1 MSFVTLNAEDFVVSA
16 DSITSTLWSDNT
28 TTLVNF
34 FTSSTAITNNAYLPV
49 YNVNPISNTSAL
61 SQFTI
66 SYGQVNGTG
75 SAPLNP
81 SIIGKSPTR
90 ITYGQFRTLINGDE
104 NTNMNFGTGNTNSP
118 DFYVLNISRANYK
131 EKLFLSTFNLAL
143 FGTDASAI
151 TRTIQLTNN
160 SADVTSLTYCDA
172 GRVFDIVSGS
182 NGSVSSAVPTNSPA
196 AGYTVSGSYGKF
208 LPDVGLILLNTRAL
222 ALSCSNG
229 GVGLNPAD
237 GNTSVALG
245 NTNTGLYNSIK
256 NANAFGFSL
265 NSEET
270 ITSDYI
276 FVRIKNSDF
285 NYTTNP
291 SMISGSGE
299 FYYPSLI
306 NNPQTF
312 ITTVGLYN
320 DNNELLAVAKLS
332 KPLVKDFTK
341 EALIRVKLDF

>member
-1 MSFVTLNAEDFVVSA
+1 MSYIPLNAEDFVVSA
-16 DSITSTLWSDNT
+16 DSITSTLWSNNSS
-28 TTLVNF
+28 TLTSF
-34 FTSSTAITNNAYLPV
+34 FTSSTTTNNPYLPV
-49 YNVNPISNTSAL
+49 YAVNPISNTTAL
-61 SQFTI
+61 PQF
-66 SYGQVNGTG
+66 SLAYGHFDGTG
-75 SAPLNP
+75 SAPINSTVASL
-81 SIIGKSPTR
+81 SPTR

-104 NTNMNFGTGNTNSP
+104 NTNFNFGAGNINSP
-118 DFYVLNISRANYK
+118 DIYVININRANYK
-131 EKLFLSTFNLAL
+131 EKLFLGTFNLWL
-143 FGTDASAI
+143 SGSDGTNQSLI
-151 TRTIQLTNN
+151 KLTNN
-160 SADVTSLTYCDA
+160 SLSTTTVNYCDA

-182 NGSVSSAVPTNSPA
+182 NGVTTTSNLPGVN
-196 AGYTVSGSYGKF
+196 AGYTTSGSYGMF
-208 LPDVGLILLNTRAL
+208 LPDVGLIVLNPRAL
-222 ALSCSNG
+222 ALSASEGGIGLQTDTGLTSN
-229 GVGLNPAD
+229 
-237 GNTSVALG
+237 ALG
-245 NTNTGLYNSIK
+245 NINRGLHRALSLGSN
-256 NANAFGFSL
+256 FQL

-299 FYYPSLI
+299 FYYPSLV
-306 NNPQTF
+306 NNPQTY